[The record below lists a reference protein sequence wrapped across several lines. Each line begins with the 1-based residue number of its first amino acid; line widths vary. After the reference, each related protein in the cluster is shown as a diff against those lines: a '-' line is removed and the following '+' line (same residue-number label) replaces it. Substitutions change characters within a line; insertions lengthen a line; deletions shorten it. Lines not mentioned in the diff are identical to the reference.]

1 MDFDKQS
8 AEDQLTPADLLTGAD
23 QVESLP
29 GLTAPVP
36 DTVEKFADRPVE
48 EMSPTPI
55 GQFVPVPVVMPAQSQ
70 RLVFLRTLLRSPTA
84 RVGAAIVLF
93 FVVVAIFAPVIAP
106 GDPAEFV
113 GAPNQPPSAAHIF
126 GTDSQGRDVYRLTV
140 WGGRSSLAMG
150 FGAGLLTT
158 FIATLIGTAAGYFR
172 GWVDDLLT
180 LLMNLFLVLPGL
192 PLLIFL
198 AAYLQPGTLTVILA
212 LAMTGWAFG
221 ARIIRAQA
229 LSVRER
235 EFVNAAIVS
244 GEPDSAIIFSEILP
258 NLINIIVGGLVGSVT
273 YGIGAATSLS
283 FLGLTSTTDVNWG
296 TNLFWAQNG
305 GALSI
310 GAWWTFVPSGL
321 CVALVAFGLSLINY
335 GMDEITNP
343 RLRAE
348 RELRHGIKNIPGGR
362 VRATPV
368 VFSDDW

>member
-1 MDFDKQS
+1 MNADKPNDGRQI
-8 AEDQLTPADLLTGAD
+8 TPADLLSGAD
-23 QVESLP
+23 QVEPLP

-48 EMSPTPI
+48 EIEVTPI
-55 GQFVPVPVVMPAQSQ
+55 GQMVVVPVVTPGQ
-70 RLVFLRTLLRSPTA
+70 RERLAWLRTLLRSPKA
-84 RVGAAIVLF
+84 RFGAAVVLF
-93 FVVVAIFAPVIAP
+93 FVLVSLLAPLIAP

-113 GAPNQPPSAAHIF
+113 ATPSQGPSAEHIF
-126 GTDSQGRDVYRLTV
+126 GTDSQGRDVFRLTV
-140 WGGRSSLAMG
+140 WGGRGSLAVG

-158 FIATLIGTAAGYFR
+158 LIATLIGITAGYFR

-198 AAYLQPGTLTVILA
+198 AAYLQPGTFTVIVA
-212 LAMTGWAFG
+212 LAITGWAFG
-221 ARIIRAQA
+221 ARIVRAQA
-229 LSVRER
+229 LAVRER
-235 EFVNAAIVS
+235 EFVNAAIVG
-244 GEPDSAIIFSEILP
+244 GESDSYIIFNEVLP
-258 NLINIIVGGLVGSVT
+258 NLVNIIVGGLVGSVT
-273 YGIGAATSLS
+273 YGIGAATGLA

-321 CVALVAFGLSLINY
+321 CVALVAFGLSLVNY

-343 RLRAE
+343 RLQAE
-348 RELRHGIKNIPGGR
+348 RELRNVVKNTPSGR
-362 VRATPV
+362 IRATPV
-368 VFSDDW
+368 VFSND